1 MQHIIF
7 LKTNKKLRCQC
18 LAKSV
23 LCYSITIPFYLS
35 ARCKIDSVMNNVRAG
50 TVVCHTLHPYAVFL
64 CAEYEGGLLKRSAY
78 SLAM

>member
-7 LKTNKKLRCQC
+7 LKTNKKLKCQC

-23 LCYSITIPFYLS
+23 LCCSITIPFYSS
-35 ARCKIDSVMNNVRAG
+35 ARRKMDSVRNNVRAG
-50 TVVCHTLHPYAVFL
+50 TVVCHRLHPYVVFI
-64 CAEYEGGLLKRSAY
+64 CVEYKGGLLKISAY